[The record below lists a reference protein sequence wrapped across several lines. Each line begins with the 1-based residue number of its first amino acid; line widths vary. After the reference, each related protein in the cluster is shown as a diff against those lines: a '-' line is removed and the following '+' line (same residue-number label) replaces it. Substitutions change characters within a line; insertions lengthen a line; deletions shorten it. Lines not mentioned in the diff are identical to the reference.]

1 MVASGR
7 GATFGLL
14 IKGGEVLQKLEKID
28 TVVLDKT
35 GTITAGRPEVT
46 DLLLAPESSIDV
58 IGDDQNN
65 PEDRVIRIA
74 AALERASEH
83 PLAAAVV
90 RYAQQR
96 GLDLPQPENF
106 ESQTGHGVVG
116 IVEAI

>member
-1 MVASGR
+1 MVATGR

-28 TVVLDKT
+28 TVVLDKA

-46 DLLLAPESSIDV
+46 DLFLAPDAGIDV

-65 PEDRVIRIA
+65 PEERVLHVA

-90 RYAQQR
+90 RYAQQP
-96 GLDLPQPENF
+96 GLNLPQPESF
-106 ESQTGHGVVG
+106 ESQTGHGVIG